1 MTYQNGEDG
10 SETYNWKQNASSDK
24 RMPSYLYRGNF
35 PHVSSK
41 MSVSRWDIISA
52 NLPYQLSFSQSYEKL
67 SDSPI
72 FCCSRIRNPI
82 KNVRENL
89 SIFSHIWKTIKLNS
103 LTNCQFVR
111 YCFLLKQQL
120 ASFFVLFKR
129 LLLLSNLILYLIINL
144 LPLKFCL
151 AMDSSSTCYLL
162 SVYK

>member
-1 MTYQNGEDG
+1 ML
-10 SETYNWKQNASSDK
+10 
-24 RMPSYLYRGNF
+24 SYLYRGNLSPEF
-35 PHVSSK
+35 PK
-41 MSVSRWDIISA
+41 MSVFRWDIISA

-72 FCCSRIRNPI
+72 FWCSRIRNPI

-120 ASFFVLFKR
+120 ASFSVLFKR

>member
-1 MTYQNGEDG
+1 M
-10 SETYNWKQNASSDK
+10 
-24 RMPSYLYRGNF
+24 
-35 PHVSSK
+35 
-41 MSVSRWDIISA
+41 
-52 NLPYQLSFSQSYEKL
+52 
-67 SDSPI
+67 
-72 FCCSRIRNPI
+72 
-82 KNVRENL
+82 RENL

-162 SVYK
+162 SVYKRLNNIEQRINNDLPKHEQRIGQIEEKIDLIKKRLPEHSERRFLIAEIFHFLLYIKDNFSFLRCGLLFPSILI